1 MQVLN
6 AGSVLLSAFT
16 FISSGIKVNVRKKSQ
31 RHCLIVSVSNLVQ
44 LFCLNRSLISVLQEG
59 NNAHFVSASS
69 VLSSGVTV
77 TSPVTKINA
86 SK

>member
-1 MQVLN
+1 MVHN
-6 AGSVLLSAFT
+6 G
-16 FISSGIKVNVRKKSQ
+16 
-31 RHCLIVSVSNLVQ
+31 VSNLVQ

-59 NNAHFVSASS
+59 NNAQFVSASS